1 MVSPSLD
8 GRGKALHHKGAGQ
21 SPVPDW
27 YRGEGD
33 IHPHPTLPHPFATL
47 KGRQGGGN
55 FGCYFF
61 RGLVLYISLV
71 AILLFITETGG
82 TAEKRLPEEADTAA
96 IKTLMKKLERDTQ
109 MFEDA
114 LEIGD
119 LQELNR
125 LAQELGH
132 TCCQVCTVVTD
143 GLSESETREFK
154 KRAEAFYA
162 SIQGLMVFTQQSTL
176 QVVTSHYR
184 EVKESCTACHD
195 LFKK

>member
-8 GRGKALHHKGAGQ
+8 GRGK
-21 SPVPDW
+21 
-27 YRGEGD
+27 GEGD
-33 IHPHPTLPHPFATL
+33 IHPHPALPH
-47 KGRQGGGN
+47 QGGGH

-132 TCCQVCTVVTD
+132 TCCQVCTVVTG
-143 GLSESETREFK
+143 GLLESETREFK

-176 QVVTSHYR
+176 QMVTSHYQ
-184 EVKESCTACHD
+184 EVKESCKACHD
-195 LFKK
+195 QFKK

>member
-1 MVSPSLD
+1 
-8 GRGKALHHKGAGQ
+8 
-21 SPVPDW
+21 
-27 YRGEGD
+27 
-33 IHPHPTLPHPFATL
+33 
-47 KGRQGGGN
+47 
-55 FGCYFF
+55 
-61 RGLVLYISLV
+61 
-71 AILLFITETGG
+71 
-82 TAEKRLPEEADTAA
+82 
-96 IKTLMKKLERDTQ
+96 

-143 GLSESETREFK
+143 GLSEPEAREFK

-176 QVVTSHYR
+176 RMVTSHYQ
-184 EVKESCTACHD
+184 EVKESCKACHD

>member
-1 MVSPSLD
+1 M
-8 GRGKALHHKGAGQ
+8 
-21 SPVPDW
+21 
-27 YRGEGD
+27 GD
-33 IHPHPTLPHPFATL
+33 VHPTPTLPHPFATL

-82 TAEKRLPEEADTAA
+82 TAEKRL
-96 IKTLMKKLERDTQ
+96 
-109 MFEDA
+109 FEDA

-162 SIQGLMVFTQQSTL
+162 SIQGLMVFTQQS
-176 QVVTSHYR
+176 
-184 EVKESCTACHD
+184 
-195 LFKK
+195 